1 MRISKKAEYALK
13 AMVALGRKP
22 AGTTMLIEEISESE
36 KIPVKFLEQILL
48 EMRRAELLRSRRGVG
63 GGYQLNRPAKEIS
76 IGEILR
82 IIDGLFEPI
91 SCTPGDPERFG
102 RQPCECGK
110 PGGCGLGKVFC
121 DLQKQVH
128 SFLAKTTIADVIAQ
142 EAKPSEISFDI

>member
-1 MRISKKAEYALK
+1 
-13 AMVALGRKP
+13 
-22 AGTTMLIEEISESE
+22 
-36 KIPVKFLEQILL
+36 
-48 EMRRAELLRSRRGVG
+48 
-63 GGYQLNRPAKEIS
+63 
-76 IGEILR
+76 
-82 IIDGLFEPI
+82 LFEPI

-110 PGGCGLGKVFC
+110 PGGCGLGTVFC